1 MVFLTPEGGS
11 ISTLINPT
19 QGDEEFS
26 MGEVVIQEQ
35 EGTKVDEITDVVV
48 TRNDELDSRHEL
60 PDHSGIGEEEISVIG
75 ISFGSLP
82 LAQKFYA
89 NYVKK
94 VGFVTKIRNTNFDK
108 MQKESKIPVNQS
120 IHYTARMYV
129 MLDKEKKSWIVSI
142 LELRHSNP
150 CSAKKAIHYREYQE
164 LTMHAKSIITDN
176 DEAGIRP
183 NKTYFLAE
191 IEGPEQKS
199 DSEAEKGL

>member
-120 IHYTARMYV
+120 IHCT
-129 MLDKEKKSWIVSI
+129 
-142 LELRHSNP
+142 
-150 CSAKKAIHYREYQE
+150 
-164 LTMHAKSIITDN
+164 
-176 DEAGIRP
+176 
-183 NKTYFLAE
+183 
-191 IEGPEQKS
+191 
-199 DSEAEKGL
+199 